1 LAGHKWGALMGGALI
16 NCMLI
21 PAFYLGPL
29 AILGAESMVLLYLWL
44 ALVFRQDQVRR
55 YYRKCWGVTH
65 QDGKIIP
72 LFVTGSYHRKLSPE
86 GNRLEVI
93 RGVGEIPLQG
103 DPVGGVSAY
112 PLPVLSGL
120 VVDPFRLN

>member
-1 LAGHKWGALMGGALI
+1 LAGQKWGALMGGALI

-29 AILGAESMVLLYLWL
+29 AIVGAESMVLLYLWL

-72 LFVTGSYHRKLSPE
+72 LFVTGSYHRKATAWKSFA
-86 GNRLEVI
+86 GLEKY
-93 RGVGEIPLQG
+93 RYREIHGRSMCIP
-103 DPVGGVSAY
+103 Y
-112 PLPVLSGL
+112 PILSGL